1 MFGKKKKKP
10 KARPTRTARKPKRVD
25 PATLAR
31 RRKIRH
37 FTLGLVVSAT
47 VVLGLIVGLEL
58 LRRQLAPPISKVVLV
73 DVPEWLDD
81 SAAEQ
86 IRRTALEVIGENPTD
101 NRLAE
106 KVAEK
111 LAENI
116 WVKGIAPAGVVSNY
130 DDKKMTIRCEY
141 RRPLAIVSGPGVL
154 VRVDREA
161 LVLPGRFLRS
171 GVPVGKY
178 REIVGVK
185 SDPPEEGQMWNAPDL
200 VAGVNV
206 LRLIE
211 DQPFAE
217 EITAVDV
224 SNYGGRQN
232 VARPHIVMT
241 TEQQSRIYWG
251 RAIGTEGRIEVG
263 YETKL
268 QNLEGLFIRCGSLDK
283 LVYADLRGQK
293 VGVKEREGE

>member
-1 MFGKKKKKP
+1 MFRKKKKP
-10 KARPTRTARKPKRVD
+10 KTRRAARERKRVD

-31 RRKIRH
+31 RRKIKH
-37 FTLGLVVSAT
+37 FTLGLMVSAT
-47 VVLGLIVGLEL
+47 VALGLILGLAL
-58 LRRQLAPPISKVVLV
+58 LREQMAPPISEVVLV

-86 IRRTALEVIGENPTD
+86 IRQAALEVVRD
-101 NRLAE
+101 NAGDDRLAQ
-106 KVAEK
+106 KVAKK

-130 DDKKMTIRCEY
+130 DNRNLTIRCEY
-141 RRPLAIVSGPGVL
+141 RRPLAVVSGPGVL

-171 GVPVGKY
+171 GVPAGKY

-185 SDPPEEGQMWNAPDL
+185 SDPPEAGQMWNAPDL
-200 VAGVNV
+200 LAGVDL
-206 LRLIE
+206 LRLI
-211 DQPFAE
+211 DDRPFAR

-224 SNYGGRQN
+224 SNYRGRQN

-241 TEQQSRIYWG
+241 TDQQSRINWG
-251 RAIGTEGRIEVG
+251 KAIGMEGRIEAH
-263 YETKL
+263 YKTKL
-268 QNLEGLFIRCGSLDK
+268 QNLEGLFLRYGSLNK